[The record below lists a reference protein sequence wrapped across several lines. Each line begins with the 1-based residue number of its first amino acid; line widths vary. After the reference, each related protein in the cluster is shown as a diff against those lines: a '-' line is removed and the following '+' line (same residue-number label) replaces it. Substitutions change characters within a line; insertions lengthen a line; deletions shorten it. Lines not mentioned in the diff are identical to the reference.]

1 MPSFRAFT
9 RNLGRSF
16 FDPIGALR
24 GYEKDYRAERLRNR
38 YARESG
44 LNREYLGLNYQ
55 NMTPEQRSSVRDFYM
70 ERGTDDWNDANR
82 PGAETY
88 STWFQNNRINP
99 NTGLLEGDF
108 PFVPHTYARQI
119 QMEADMVAER
129 RRQSMMQGGINYM
142 QGATGLLQSYRPGGS
157 AALES
162 GIYQQT
168 AGLMFERARMT
179 QPLDYM
185 SDLRRQEQDE
195 AASRARR
202 AERRSQYVQIGT
214 TLATIAAGAL
224 TGGAGAAA
232 VAGIAGAGAAIANRS
247 GGGGGFSYSGG
258 QMGAYNS
265 YDRQTS
271 SLNTMGQAGMG
282 TGTAGG
288 PMTQGPPVPGM
299 PAYGGG
305 AAGPMAGPMP
315 GPTGAPAAPP
325 AAPAATSGAT
335 LIPEGAGGAPAG
347 GPMPSGG
354 PAGPVAGG
362 GSGAAPAMQEGQPG
376 AASPQA
382 LGATGDFSARGLS
395 MEAAVMG
402 AQADVAS
409 AAERAA
415 VLDYASEVYETD
427 PFFRTLPY
435 AVNNMYSQ
443 MLRDMEEAVA

>member
-24 GYEKDYRAERLRNR
+24 GYEKDYRQERLQNR
-38 YARESG
+38 YAREAG
-44 LNREYLGLNYQ
+44 MNREYLGMNYQ

-119 QMEADMVAER
+119 QMEADMVADR

-162 GIYQQT
+162 GIYGQT

-185 SDLRRQEQDE
+185 SDLRRQEQDD

-214 TLATIAAGAL
+214 SLATLAVGAL

-232 VAGIAGAGAAIANRS
+232 MAAIPAAGAAMASRV
-247 GGGGGFSYSGG
+247 GGGGGYSYSGG
-258 QMGAYNS
+258 QMGAYDS
-265 YDRQTS
+265 YDTQTS
-271 SLNTMGQAGMG
+271 TLNTMGQAGVG

-288 PMTQGPPVPGM
+288 GMTQGPAFPGA
-299 PAYGGG
+299 PAQGGG

-325 AAPAATSGAT
+325 AATSGAR
-335 LIPEGAGGAPAG
+335 LVPEGAGGAPAG

-362 GSGAAPAMQEGQPG
+362 GGTQAMPSMGAGAEGMAAPAMFGQ
-376 AASPQA
+376 
-382 LGATGDFSARGLS
+382 TGDFTTQGMAASASQMGPSASLETIGERMGLMDYAADLYDS
-395 MEAAVMG
+395 DPFHATYGAAVNQLYSSVLESMQG
-402 AQADVAS
+402 VS
-409 AAERAA
+409 A
-415 VLDYASEVYETD
+415 
-427 PFFRTLPY
+427 
-435 AVNNMYSQ
+435 
-443 MLRDMEEAVA
+443 